1 MNPWHW
7 LQVWISLACL
17 AAGAAAQTGDPA
29 PTPRKPSVVI
39 LGASVSAGF
48 SDQFMTAT
56 TAADRAHN
64 FTLRL
69 AVGVTPLWA
78 EDAVTVRDV
87 SNLNFFQDPSRI
99 GRLQVDRAVRAEA
112 DLVLAVDYLFWFGYS
127 VRGGG
132 KEQRLALQREG
143 LEQLARI
150 EAPLLVGDYPEMG
163 DVDPRMM
170 PRRAVPDA
178 ETLVALNANLR
189 AWAKDH
195 QNVRVFALATM
206 VDSLRT
212 EPREVQVDGVRRIL
226 RPADLLQTDRLH
238 ATRLGMAVLVEQ
250 LGDDVRAMLPGTAPA
265 RPRPRALTAL
275 IEDLSLEELAA
286 STPKAVPVPGAGKV
300 R

>member
-1 MNPWHW
+1 M
-7 LQVWISLACL
+7 ACL
-17 AAGAAAQTGDPA
+17 AAVAAAQTDDPA

-56 TAADRAHN
+56 TAADREHN

-69 AVGVTPLWA
+69 AVGVSPLWA
-78 EDAVTVRDV
+78 DNAVTVRDV
-87 SNLNFFQDPSRI
+87 SNLNFFQDPLRI
-99 GRLQVDRAVRAEA
+99 GRLQVDRAVRAEP

-132 KEQRLALQREG
+132 QEQRLALQREG

-178 ETLVALNANLR
+178 ATLVALNANLR
-189 AWAKDH
+189 AWAKEH
-195 QNVRVFALATM
+195 ANVSVFALAKM

-212 EPREVQVDGVRRIL
+212 QPREVQVDGARRMF

-250 LGDDVRAMLPGTAPA
+250 LGVDVRALLPETAA
-265 RPRPRALTAL
+265 VRPRPRALTEL
-275 IEDLSLEELAA
+275 LQDLSLEDLAA
-286 STPKAVPVPGAGKV
+286 STPKAALAPQAGKV